1 MPSKRSNNLRATVP
15 PWVELYDPRL
25 HGEDDALLSAKRPS
39 PSTLPPAARTESGK
53 RAHHL
58 KRRVS
63 KDGYVDWV
71 DEKFDHVSKLPV
83 FMRKRADK
91 PGRRWDHLRTSDP
104 VIMGL
109 GYRDPHED
117 PYARWRDFVQS
128 SSYGRDPALESQIVP
143 YEELQAQMPGLD
155 QPVKA
160 PFHPLDPKS
169 TKKSRKKTMM
179 AKLRDFALRHPMA
192 PLTFRLVVLVTTI
205 SALVVAVQIF
215 KRWHDPNII
224 TRSSAETS
232 QAVVAIIIDAT
243 AIPYILYMIY
253 DEYTGKPLG
262 LRRATQKVGLAM
274 LDVLF
279 IVFKAA
285 SSALAFEAL
294 IYHSGDTNNPD
305 QPMGDAET
313 VNIRLARALA
323 ALVTV
328 GLISW
333 ILNFTISVFRIAEQ
347 LGGIINMQGQ

>member
-1 MPSKRSNNLRATVP
+1 MPSKDANQLRATVP
-15 PWVELYDPRL
+15 PWVEVYDPRA
-25 HGEDDALLSAKRPS
+25 HGEDDALLSTKPPKPNAP
-39 PSTLPPAARTESGK
+39 PPAARTDSGK
-53 RAHHL
+53 RTHHL
-58 KRRVS
+58 RRRVS

-71 DEKFDHVSKLPV
+71 DEKYDHVSKLPV
-83 FMRKRADK
+83 FLRKRADK
-91 PGRRWDHLRTSDP
+91 PGRRWDHLRTADP

-128 SSYGRDPALESQIVP
+128 SAYGRSQGEESQIVP

-155 QPVKA
+155 QPVKS
-160 PFHPLDPKS
+160 PYHHLDPKAA
-169 TKKSRKKTMM
+169 KKSRKKTII

-205 SALVVAVQIF
+205 SALVVATQIF
-215 KRWHDPNII
+215 RRWHDPSIP
-224 TRSSAETS
+224 TRNTAETS
-232 QAVVAIIIDAT
+232 QAVVAIIIDAI
-243 AIPYILYMIY
+243 AIPYILYMVY

-262 LRRATQKVGLAM
+262 LRRAAQKVGLSL

-279 IVFKAA
+279 IAFKAA
-285 SSALAFEAL
+285 STALAFEAL
-294 IYHSGDTNNPD
+294 IYHSGDANGAT
-305 QPMGDAET
+305 QAAMDAEET
-313 VNIRLARALA
+313 NVRLARSLA

-347 LGGIINMQGQ
+347 LGGIKELQVQ

>member
-1 MPSKRSNNLRATVP
+1 MPIKNASKLRATVP
-15 PWVELYDPRL
+15 PWVELYDPL
-25 HGEDDALLSAKRPS
+25 THGEDDALLSSKS
-39 PSTLPPAARTESGK
+39 LPPNAPPPTARTESAK
-53 RAHHL
+53 RTNHL

-71 DEKFDHVSKLPV
+71 DEKYDHVSKLPV

-91 PGRRWDHLRTSDP
+91 PGRRWDHLRTADP

-128 SSYGRDPALESQIVP
+128 SSYGRNQGDESQIVP

-155 QPVKA
+155 QPVKS
-160 PFHPLDPKS
+160 PYHHLDPKS
-169 TKKSRKKTMM
+169 AKKSRKKTII

-192 PLTFRLVVLVTTI
+192 PLTFRLVVLTTTI
-205 SALVVAVQIF
+205 SALVVATQIF
-215 KRWHDPNII
+215 KRWHDPNIP
-224 TRSSAETS
+224 TRNTAETS
-232 QAVVAIIIDAT
+232 QAVVAIIIDAI
-243 AIPYILYMIY
+243 AVPYILYMVY

-262 LRRATQKVGLAM
+262 LRRAAQKVGLSL

-279 IVFKAA
+279 ICFKAA

-294 IYHSGDTNNPD
+294 VYHSGDVTGATPA
-305 QPMGDAET
+305 GDAEKT
-313 VNIRLARALA
+313 NIRLARSLA

-333 ILNFTISVFRIAEQ
+333 VLNFTISVFRIAEQ
-347 LGGIINMQGQ
+347 LGGINDPQVQ

>member
-1 MPSKRSNNLRATVP
+1 MPSRDSNNLRASVP
-15 PWVELYDPRL
+15 PWVELYDPRV
-25 HGEDDALLSAKRPS
+25 HGEDDALLSTTPLAPS
-39 PSTLPPAARTESGK
+39 APPPTVRTESGK
-53 RAHHL
+53 RTNHL

-71 DEKFDHVSKLPV
+71 DEKYDHVSKLPV

-91 PGRRWDHLRTSDP
+91 PGRRWDHLRTADP

-117 PYARWRDFVQS
+117 PYARWRDFVHS
-128 SSYGRDPALESQIVP
+128 SSYGRDQAEVSQIVP

-160 PFHPLDPKS
+160 PYHHLDPKAA
-169 TKKSRKKTMM
+169 KQSRKKTMI
-179 AKLRDFALRHPMA
+179 AKFRDFALRHPMA
-192 PLTFRLVVLVTTI
+192 PLTFRLIVLVTTI

-215 KRWHDPNII
+215 KRWHDPNIT
-224 TRSSAETS
+224 TRNAAETS

-243 AIPYILYMIY
+243 AIPYILYMVY

-262 LRRATQKVGLAM
+262 LRRAAQKVGLAM

-294 IYHSGDTNNPD
+294 IYHSADVNDMGEPV
-305 QPMGDAET
+305 GDAET
-313 VNIRLARALA
+313 ANIRLARALA

-347 LGGIINMQGQ
+347 LGGINDAQVQ